1 MFHYQQ
7 KVNKIPLKLYKHW
20 REYEFLK
27 KKENISAC
35 SDGSYGDN
43 CTKKCSE
50 NCFLKTMCNKI
61 SGTCGKCK
69 PGWDNEICN
78 ESKFNLKIKCWEYIF
93 RMENK

>member
-1 MFHYQQ
+1 
-7 KVNKIPLKLYKHW
+7 
-20 REYEFLK
+20 
-27 KKENISAC
+27 
-35 SDGSYGDN
+35 
-43 CTKKCSE
+43 
-50 NCFLKTMCNKI
+50 MCNKI